1 MGIPGGFELVIIF
14 LVILLVF
21 GAKRIPEIA
30 RGVGK
35 GIREFKDATS
45 EIKREIDVEE
55 KRESIRPPRQGQP
68 QPRESAR
75 PQEEQAQEQDPQA
88 SDATEQR

>member
-1 MGIPGGFELVIIF
+1 MGLPGGFELVIIF

-45 EIKREIDVEE
+45 EIKREIDVEDR
-55 KRESIRPPRQGQP
+55 RESIRPPKQGQP
-68 QPRESAR
+68 TPREEPR
-75 PQEEQAQEQDPQA
+75 QERQSDPEA
-88 SDATEQR
+88 SSDTAEPRQG

>member
-30 RGVGK
+30 RGEGK

-45 EIKREIDVEE
+45 EIKREIDVED

-68 QPRESAR
+68 QARESA
-75 PQEEQAQEQDPQA
+75 PAQEDQRQAQDSKA
-88 SDATEQR
+88 SDAAEQR

>member
-45 EIKREIDVEE
+45 EIKREIDVED

-68 QPRESAR
+68 QARESTPA
-75 PQEEQAQEQDPQA
+75 QEDQRQAQDSKA
-88 SDATEQR
+88 SDAAEQR

>member
-1 MGIPGGFELVIIF
+1 MGFPGGFELVIIF

-30 RGVGK
+30 RGIGK

-55 KRESIRPPRQGQP
+55 KRESIRPPKNRP
-68 QPRESAR
+68 EPREAPRSR
-75 PQEEQAQEQDPQA
+75 DDREENPQA